1 MIITEEGLSRFGDDE
16 IVYNVTNDH
25 RLHKPLYK
33 YDSEV
38 FSSSL
43 IQSVLSALKVNKVYM
58 LTYM

>member
-1 MIITEEGLSRFGDDE
+1 MIITEEGLSRIGCDGID
-16 IVYNVTNDH
+16 YNITYDRI

-43 IQSVLSALKVNKVYM
+43 IQSVLSALKVSK
-58 LTYM
+58 